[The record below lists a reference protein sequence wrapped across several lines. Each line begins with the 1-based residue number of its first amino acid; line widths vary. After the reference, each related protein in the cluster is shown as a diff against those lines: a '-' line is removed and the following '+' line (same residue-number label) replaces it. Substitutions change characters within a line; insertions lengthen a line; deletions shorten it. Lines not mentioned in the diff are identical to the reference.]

1 MPTVRTLRRWRTNAG
16 LGPQLTAVFD
26 PCYRLALTTLHARTG
41 FDPRRAELVIWW
53 LLAQGWIAE
62 RTVRKPL
69 RCSYEQLGRV
79 HSQRWLEA
87 LSQPETLAQ
96 IMGADAWDV
105 DVDAIL
111 ETLRAAVGGTMLA
124 ARLAQSE
131 RRPVLNLFGGLHHAF
146 PDSGGGMCPL
156 NDIAVTVAQLRSEG
170 WRGRVS
176 VIDLDAHPPDGT
188 RASLLGIGETLGQ
201 GDGSTAWIGSLSG
214 SDWGPLP
221 GIDETVLAER
231 CGDAL
236 YLQALDALLDRMPL
250 GDLTFVVAGGD
261 VLQGDPVGRLGLTL
275 TGIRQRDRKVVK
287 ALGRTPSVWLP
298 AGGYTADAWRI
309 LAGTAL
315 ELLGS
320 TQEIPADADP
330 LADHFRW
337 VSRSLRP
344 EELGDWS
351 LDGAEIEA
359 ELGGRPA
366 PRPRLL
372 GFYTATGLEFAL
384 YRLELLRQIERL
396 GYHDLRVTIAKAD
409 PGDRLSIT
417 GRFGGDP
424 TDHHLVEVVL
434 ERLREPGG
442 EALFVHWL
450 ELRHPRGAWAQGRP
464 PLPGQSAP
472 GLGLARECGELLVR
486 IAERLGLTAVVMRPA
501 WFHVAYTARY
511 RLRFVQDAVQGR
523 FEALVRDLQA
533 CAELQRSPGGFQL
546 AAASRAIAEGR
557 VMMQR
562 DGHPAEPYQWQT
574 EEMRARVPPQ
584 ALPPA
589 VGEEREHVRFWLREV
604 PPFQD
609 AFP

>member
-1 MPTVRTLRRWRTNAG
+1 MATLRTLRRWRANAG
-16 LGPQLTAVFD
+16 LGPQLTAVYD

-41 FDPRRAELVIWW
+41 FDPRRAELALWW
-53 LLAQGWIAE
+53 LLAQGWL
-62 RTVRKPL
+62 VDKQLRKPL

-79 HSQRWLEA
+79 HTQRWLEA
-87 LSQPETLAQ
+87 LGQADTLAQ

-111 ETLRAAVGGTMLA
+111 ETLRAAVGGTLLA
-124 ARLAQSE
+124 ARLAQQQ
-131 RRPVLNLFGGLHHAF
+131 RRGVLNLFGGLHHAF
-146 PDSGGGMCPL
+146 PDNGGGMCPL
-156 NDIAVTVAQLRSEG
+156 NDIAVTVAQLRAEG
-170 WRGRVS
+170 WRGRVA
-176 VIDLDAHPPDGT
+176 VVDLDAHPPDGT
-188 RASLLGIGETLGQ
+188 RASLLAIGETLGAQ
-201 GDGSTAWIGSLSG
+201 EGHSAWIGSLSG

-221 GIDETVLAER
+221 GVDETVLAER
-231 CGDAL
+231 AGDAS
-236 YLQALDALLDRMPL
+236 YLSALDALLTRMPPA
-250 GDLTFVVAGGD
+250 DLAFVVAGGD
-261 VLQGDPVGRLGLTL
+261 VLHGDPVGRLGLTV
-275 TGIRQRDRKVVK
+275 GGVRQRDRKVVK
-287 ALGRTPSVWLP
+287 LLGRTPAVWLP
-298 AGGYTADAWRI
+298 AGGYTPDAWRV

-320 TQEIPADADP
+320 TDEIPAHADP

-372 GFYTATGLEFAL
+372 GFYTAAGLEFAL
-384 YRLELLRQIERL
+384 YRLELLHQLERL
-396 GYHDLRVTIAKAD
+396 GYHDLRVGIAKAD
-409 PGDRLSIT
+409 PGDRLQIT
-417 GRFGGDP
+417 GRFGGDT

-434 ERLREPGG
+434 ERQREADG

-511 RLRFVQDAVQGR
+511 RLRFVDDAVQGR
-523 FEALVRDLQA
+523 FEALMRDLQA
-533 CAELQRSPGGFQL
+533 CEEFQRTPGGFQL

-557 VMMQR
+557 VWLQR
-562 DGHPAEPYQWQT
+562 DGQRPEPYRWQT

-584 ALPPA
+584 PLPPA
-589 VGEEREHVRFWLREV
+589 VGEERERVRFV
-604 PPFQD
+604 VQPIGAAPP
-609 AFP
+609 

>member
-1 MPTVRTLRRWRTNAG
+1 
-16 LGPQLTAVFD
+16 
-26 PCYRLALTTLHARTG
+26 
-41 FDPRRAELVIWW
+41 
-53 LLAQGWIAE
+53 
-62 RTVRKPL
+62 
-69 RCSYEQLGRV
+69 
-79 HSQRWLEA
+79 
-87 LSQPETLAQ
+87 
-96 IMGADAWDV
+96 
-105 DVDAIL
+105 
-111 ETLRAAVGGTMLA
+111 
-124 ARLAQSE
+124 
-131 RRPVLNLFGGLHHAF
+131 
-146 PDSGGGMCPL
+146 
-156 NDIAVTVAQLRSEG
+156 
-170 WRGRVS
+170 
-176 VIDLDAHPPDGT
+176 
-188 RASLLGIGETLGQ
+188 
-201 GDGSTAWIGSLSG
+201 
-214 SDWGPLP
+214 
-221 GIDETVLAER
+221 
-231 CGDAL
+231 
-236 YLQALDALLDRMPL
+236 
-250 GDLTFVVAGGD
+250 
-261 VLQGDPVGRLGLTL
+261 VGRLGLTL
-275 TGIRQRDRKVVK
+275 AGIRQRDRKVAK

-298 AGGYTADAWRI
+298 AGGYSADAWRI

-320 TQEIPADADP
+320 SQEIPADADP

-366 PRPRLL
+366 LRPRLL

-396 GYHDLRVTIAKAD
+396 GYHDLRVEISKAD
-409 PGDRLSIT
+409 PGDRLRIT
-417 GRFGGDP
+417 GRFGTDL

-442 EALFVHWL
+442 EVLFVHWL

-486 IAERLGLTAVVMRPA
+486 IAERLGLTAVMMRPA

-511 RLRFVQDAVQGR
+511 RLRFVQDGVQGR

-533 CAELQRSPGGFQL
+533 CAELQRTPGGFQL

-562 DGHPAEPYQWQT
+562 DGLPAEPYVWQT

-584 ALPPA
+584 PLPPA
-589 VGEEREHVRFWLREV
+589 VGEEREHVRFWLREN
-604 PPFQD
+604 PPFQETL
-609 AFP
+609 P